1 MAFLLILG
9 KNYLV
14 FSDKCSNFAVV
25 IELER
30 HIEILLLDNDCVIVP
45 GLGGFTAHHVE
56 ARYDEADGVFL
67 PPLRTLGFNPQLK
80 INDSLLVQS
89 YIEAYDIS
97 YPEALRRIES
107 EVDELCQRLANDGF
121 YEMTDI
127 GVLEVNEDGNTI
139 FTPCEAG
146 ILTPGLYGLSSFEM
160 KPMVT
165 DVAEET
171 SASAPKVNSV
181 TTVPLT
187 TKVFDQPQPQQ
198 SEEEN
203 DTDSIGEE
211 ETEKTIC
218 IKVSWLRNAGIT
230 AAAAIMLLLVFLP
243 ISHSGLQNVN
253 IGDFNGTSFFS
264 KLIPKDSQ
272 MNNINISEIKSGKKG
287 SAVKDIDKDSQKKSI
302 KEAVEDS
309 MKDSMKDSGENSIK
323 DSRKTSENNSGK
335 TSEKATVKTDTF
347 CIVLASCIPQK
358 NAERYVEQLHKKGF
372 DKAYTMV
379 NNKMVRVIYG
389 NYTSENDAYN
399 ELQKIRSNDEF
410 EQAWI
415 LKKK

>member
-1 MAFLLILG
+1 M
-9 KNYLV
+9 V

-25 IELER
+25 IEIER

-56 ARYDEADGVFL
+56 ARFDESDDVFL
-67 PPLRTLGFNPQLK
+67 PPLRTLGFNQQLK

-97 YPEALRRIES
+97 YPEALRRIEG
-107 EVDELCQRLANDGF
+107 EVEELRQRLANDGY

-127 GVLEVNEDGNTI
+127 GVLEMNEDGNII

-160 KPMVT
+160 QPLMAEESTASASSTQVQKP
-165 DVAEET
+165 DVEPTPITTTVFDQVRQKEET
-171 SASAPKVNSV
+171 SANDAGQDMDN
-181 TTVPLT
+181 
-187 TKVFDQPQPQQ
+187 D
-198 SEEEN
+198 EN
-203 DTDSIGEE
+203 A
-211 ETEKTIC
+211 EKTIC
-218 IKVSWLRNAGIT
+218 IKVSWLRNAGI
-230 AAAAIMLLLVFLP
+230 AAAAAVLLFFVIFP
-243 ISHSGLQNVN
+243 ISHSGLKNVN

-264 KLIPKDSQ
+264 KLMPKDSQ
-272 MNNINISEIKSGKKG
+272 MNNINISEIKA
-287 SAVKDIDKDSQKKSI
+287 SAKDSSRQSVKDSVKDIVKDSIKVIEPKVKS
-302 KEAVEDS
+302 
-309 MKDSMKDSGENSIK
+309 
-323 DSRKTSENNSGK
+323 
-335 TSEKATVKTDTF
+335 DTF

-372 DKAYTMV
+372 DKAYAMV

-389 NYTSENDAYN
+389 NYTSETDAYN
-399 ELQKIRSNDEF
+399 DLQKIRSNEEF

-415 LKKK
+415 LKKKN

>member
-1 MAFLLILG
+1 M
-9 KNYLV
+9 V

-25 IELER
+25 IEIER

-56 ARYDEADGVFL
+56 ARFDESDDVFL
-67 PPLRTLGFNPQLK
+67 PPLRTLGFNQQLK

-97 YPEALRRIES
+97 YPEALRRIEG
-107 EVDELCQRLANDGF
+107 EVEELRQRLANDGY

-127 GVLEVNEDGNTI
+127 GVLEMNEDGNII

-160 KPMVT
+160 QPLMAEESTASASSTQVQKPNVEPMPITTTVF
-165 DVAEET
+165 DQVRQKEET
-171 SASAPKVNSV
+171 SANDAG
-181 TTVPLT
+181 
-187 TKVFDQPQPQQ
+187 Q
-198 SEEEN
+198 
-203 DTDSIGEE
+203 DTDNDEDA
-211 ETEKTIC
+211 EKTIC
-218 IKVSWLRNAGIT
+218 IKVSWLRNAGI
-230 AAAAIMLLLVFLP
+230 AAAAAVLLFFVIFP
-243 ISHSGLQNVN
+243 ISHSGLKNVN

-264 KLIPKDSQ
+264 KLMPKDSQ
-272 MNNINISEIKSGKKG
+272 MNNINISEIKA
-287 SAVKDIDKDSQKKSI
+287 SAKDSSRQSVKDSVKDIVKDSIKVIEPKVKS
-302 KEAVEDS
+302 
-309 MKDSMKDSGENSIK
+309 
-323 DSRKTSENNSGK
+323 
-335 TSEKATVKTDTF
+335 DTF

-372 DKAYTMV
+372 DKAYAMV

-389 NYTSENDAYN
+389 NYTSETDAYN
-399 ELQKIRSNDEF
+399 DLQKIRSNDEF

-415 LKKK
+415 LKKKN

>member
-9 KNYLV
+9 KKYLV

-45 GLGGFTAHHVE
+45 GLGGFTAHHIE
-56 ARYDEADGVFL
+56 ARYDDADGVFL

-107 EVDELCQRLANDGF
+107 EVDELCQRLANDGY

-160 KPMVT
+160 KPMVM
-165 DVAEET
+165 DVAEEISP
-171 SASAPKVNSV
+171 SAQKAKSA

-187 TKVFDQPQPQQ
+187 TKVFDQPTPQQ
-198 SEEEN
+198 SGEEDNTDSVSEEEA
-203 DTDSIGEE
+203 
-211 ETEKTIC
+211 EKTIC

-230 AAAAIMLLLVFLP
+230 AAAAILLLLVFLP

-264 KLIPKDSQ
+264 KLMPKDSQ
-272 MNNINISEIKSGKKG
+272 MNNINISDIKSGNKG
-287 SAVKDIDKDSQKKSI
+287 AAMKDLDKDSQKKSI

-309 MKDSMKDSGENSIK
+309 MKYSGKNSEKDSEKDSGKAI
-323 DSRKTSENNSGK
+323 
-335 TSEKATVKTDTF
+335 EKATAKTDTF

-358 NAERYVEQLHKKGF
+358 NAERYVEQLHNKGF
-372 DKAYTMV
+372 DKAFTMV
-379 NNKMVRVIYG
+379 NNKMVRVVYG
-389 NYTSENDAYN
+389 NYTSESEAYSD
-399 ELQKIRSNDEF
+399 LQKIRFNDEF

>member
-1 MAFLLILG
+1 M
-9 KNYLV
+9 V

-25 IELER
+25 IEIER

-56 ARYDEADGVFL
+56 ARFDESDDVFL
-67 PPLRTLGFNPQLK
+67 PPLRTLGFNQQLK

-97 YPEALRRIES
+97 YPEALRRIEG
-107 EVDELCQRLANDGF
+107 EVEELRQRLANDGY

-127 GVLEVNEDGNTI
+127 GVLEMNEDGNII

-160 KPMVT
+160 QPLMAEESTASASSTQVQKQNVEPTPITTTVF
-165 DVAEET
+165 DQVRQKEET
-171 SASAPKVNSV
+171 SANDAG
-181 TTVPLT
+181 
-187 TKVFDQPQPQQ
+187 Q
-198 SEEEN
+198 
-203 DTDSIGEE
+203 DTDNDEDA
-211 ETEKTIC
+211 EKTIC
-218 IKVSWLRNAGIT
+218 IKVSWLRNAGI
-230 AAAAIMLLLVFLP
+230 AAAAAVLLFFVIFP
-243 ISHSGLQNVN
+243 ISHSGLKNVN

-264 KLIPKDSQ
+264 KLMPKDSQ
-272 MNNINISEIKSGKKG
+272 MNNISISEIKA
-287 SAVKDIDKDSQKKSI
+287 SAKDSSRQSVKDSVKDIVKDSIKVIEPKVKS
-302 KEAVEDS
+302 
-309 MKDSMKDSGENSIK
+309 
-323 DSRKTSENNSGK
+323 
-335 TSEKATVKTDTF
+335 DTF

-372 DKAYTMV
+372 DKAYAMV

-389 NYTSENDAYN
+389 NYTSETDAYN
-399 ELQKIRSNDEF
+399 DLQKIRSNDEF

-415 LKKK
+415 LKKKN

>member
-1 MAFLLILG
+1 M
-9 KNYLV
+9 V

-25 IELER
+25 IEIER

-56 ARYDEADGVFL
+56 ARFDESDDVFL
-67 PPLRTLGFNPQLK
+67 PPLRTLGFNQQLK

-97 YPEALRRIES
+97 YPEALRRIEG
-107 EVDELCQRLANDGF
+107 EVEELRQRLANDGY

-127 GVLEVNEDGNTI
+127 GVLEMNEDGNII

-160 KPMVT
+160 QPLMAEESTASASSTQVQKPNVEPT
-165 DVAEET
+165 PITTTVFDQVRQKEET
-171 SASAPKVNSV
+171 SANDAG
-181 TTVPLT
+181 
-187 TKVFDQPQPQQ
+187 Q
-198 SEEEN
+198 
-203 DTDSIGEE
+203 DTDNDEDA
-211 ETEKTIC
+211 EKTIC
-218 IKVSWLRNAGIT
+218 IKVSWLRNAGI
-230 AAAAIMLLLVFLP
+230 AAAAAVLLFFVIFP
-243 ISHSGLQNVN
+243 ISHSGLKNVN

-264 KLIPKDSQ
+264 KLMPKDSQ
-272 MNNINISEIKSGKKG
+272 MNNISISEIKA
-287 SAVKDIDKDSQKKSI
+287 SAKDSSRQSVKDSVKDSIKGIEPKVKS
-302 KEAVEDS
+302 
-309 MKDSMKDSGENSIK
+309 
-323 DSRKTSENNSGK
+323 
-335 TSEKATVKTDTF
+335 DTF

-372 DKAYTMV
+372 DKAYAMV

-389 NYTSENDAYN
+389 NYTSETDAYN
-399 ELQKIRSNDEF
+399 DLQKIRSNDEF

-415 LKKK
+415 LKKKN

>member
-9 KNYLV
+9 KKYLV

-45 GLGGFTAHHVE
+45 GLGGFTAHHIE
-56 ARYDEADGVFL
+56 ARYDDADGVFL

-107 EVDELCQRLANDGF
+107 EVDELCQRLANDGY

-160 KPMVT
+160 KPMVM
-165 DVAEET
+165 DVAEEISP
-171 SASAPKVNSV
+171 SAQKAKSA

-187 TKVFDQPQPQQ
+187 TKVFDQPTPQQ
-198 SEEEN
+198 SGEEDNTDSVSEEEA
-203 DTDSIGEE
+203 
-211 ETEKTIC
+211 EKTIC

-230 AAAAIMLLLVFLP
+230 AAAAILLLLVFLP

-264 KLIPKDSQ
+264 KLMPKDSQ
-272 MNNINISEIKSGKKG
+272 MNNINISDIKSGNKG
-287 SAVKDIDKDSQKKSI
+287 AAMKDLDKDSQKKSI

-309 MKDSMKDSGENSIK
+309 MKYSGKNSEKDSEKDSGKAI
-323 DSRKTSENNSGK
+323 
-335 TSEKATVKTDTF
+335 EKATAKTDTF

-358 NAERYVEQLHKKGF
+358 NAERYVEQLHNKGF
-372 DKAYTMV
+372 DKAFTMV
-379 NNKMVRVIYG
+379 NNKMVRVVYG
-389 NYTSENDAYN
+389 NYASESEAYSD
-399 ELQKIRSNDEF
+399 LQKIRSNDEF

>member
-9 KNYLV
+9 KKYLV

-45 GLGGFTAHHVE
+45 GLGGFTAHHIE
-56 ARYDEADGVFL
+56 ARYDDADGVFL

-107 EVDELCQRLANDGF
+107 EVDELCQRLANDGY

-160 KPMVT
+160 KPMVM
-165 DVAEET
+165 DVAEEISP
-171 SASAPKVNSV
+171 SAQKAKSA

-187 TKVFDQPQPQQ
+187 TKVFDQPTPQQ
-198 SEEEN
+198 SGEEDNTDSVSEEEA
-203 DTDSIGEE
+203 
-211 ETEKTIC
+211 EKTIC

-230 AAAAIMLLLVFLP
+230 AAAAILLLLVFLP

-264 KLIPKDSQ
+264 KLMPKDSQ
-272 MNNINISEIKSGKKG
+272 MNNINISDIKSGNKG
-287 SAVKDIDKDSQKKSI
+287 AAMKDLDKDSQKKSR

-309 MKDSMKDSGENSIK
+309 MKYSGKNSEKDSEKDSGKAI
-323 DSRKTSENNSGK
+323 
-335 TSEKATVKTDTF
+335 EKVTAKTDTF

-358 NAERYVEQLHKKGF
+358 NAERYVEQLHNKGF
-372 DKAYTMV
+372 DKAFTMV
-379 NNKMVRVIYG
+379 NNKMVRVVYG
-389 NYTSENDAYN
+389 NYTSESEAYSD
-399 ELQKIRSNDEF
+399 LQKIRSNDEF

>member
-9 KNYLV
+9 KKYLV

-45 GLGGFTAHHVE
+45 GLGGFTAHHIE
-56 ARYDEADGVFL
+56 ARYDDADGVFL

-107 EVDELCQRLANDGF
+107 EVGELCQRLANDGY

-160 KPMVT
+160 KPMVM
-165 DVAEET
+165 DVAEEISP
-171 SASAPKVNSV
+171 SAQKAKSA

-187 TKVFDQPQPQQ
+187 TKVFDQPTPQQ
-198 SEEEN
+198 SGEEDNTDSVSEEEA
-203 DTDSIGEE
+203 
-211 ETEKTIC
+211 EKTIC

-230 AAAAIMLLLVFLP
+230 AAAAILLLLVFLP

-264 KLIPKDSQ
+264 KLMPKDSQ
-272 MNNINISEIKSGKKG
+272 MNNINISDIKSGNKG
-287 SAVKDIDKDSQKKSI
+287 AAMKDLDKDSQKKSI

-309 MKDSMKDSGENSIK
+309 MKYSGKNSEKDSEKDSGKAI
-323 DSRKTSENNSGK
+323 
-335 TSEKATVKTDTF
+335 EKATAKTDTF

-358 NAERYVEQLHKKGF
+358 NAERYVEQLHNKGF
-372 DKAYTMV
+372 DKAFTMV
-379 NNKMVRVIYG
+379 NNKMVRVVYG
-389 NYTSENDAYN
+389 NYTSESEAYSD
-399 ELQKIRSNDEF
+399 LQKIRSNDEF

>member
-1 MAFLLILG
+1 M
-9 KNYLV
+9 V

-25 IELER
+25 IEIER

-56 ARYDEADGVFL
+56 ARFDESDDVFL
-67 PPLRTLGFNPQLK
+67 PPLRTLGFNQQLK

-97 YPEALRRIES
+97 YPEALRRIEG
-107 EVDELCQRLANDGF
+107 EVEELRQRLANDGY

-127 GVLEVNEDGNTI
+127 GVLEMNEDGNII

-146 ILTPGLYGLSSFEM
+146 ILTPELYGLSSFEM
-160 KPMVT
+160 QPLMAEESTTSASSTQVQKPNVEPT
-165 DVAEET
+165 PITTTVFDQVGQKEET
-171 SASAPKVNSV
+171 SANDAG
-181 TTVPLT
+181 
-187 TKVFDQPQPQQ
+187 Q
-198 SEEEN
+198 
-203 DTDSIGEE
+203 DTDTDEDA
-211 ETEKTIC
+211 EKTIC
-218 IKVSWLRNAGIT
+218 IKVSWLRNAGI
-230 AAAAIMLLLVFLP
+230 AAAAALLLFFVIFP
-243 ISHSGLQNVN
+243 ISHSGLKNVN

-264 KLIPKDSQ
+264 KLMPKDSQ
-272 MNNINISEIKSGKKG
+272 MNNINISEIKA
-287 SAVKDIDKDSQKKSI
+287 SAKDSSRQSVKDSVKDSIKGIEPKVKS
-302 KEAVEDS
+302 
-309 MKDSMKDSGENSIK
+309 
-323 DSRKTSENNSGK
+323 
-335 TSEKATVKTDTF
+335 DTF

-389 NYTSENDAYN
+389 NYTSETDAYN
-399 ELQKIRSNDEF
+399 DLQKIRSKDEF

-415 LKKK
+415 LKKKN

>member
-1 MAFLLILG
+1 M
-9 KNYLV
+9 V

-25 IELER
+25 IEIER

-56 ARYDEADGVFL
+56 ARFDESDDVFL
-67 PPLRTLGFNPQLK
+67 PPLRTLGFNQQLK

-97 YPEALRRIES
+97 YPEALRRIEG
-107 EVDELCQRLANDGF
+107 EVEELRQRLANDGY

-127 GVLEVNEDGNTI
+127 GVLEMNEDGNII

-160 KPMVT
+160 QPLMAEESTASASSTQVQKPNVDPT
-165 DVAEET
+165 PITTTVFDQVRQKEET
-171 SASAPKVNSV
+171 SANDAG
-181 TTVPLT
+181 
-187 TKVFDQPQPQQ
+187 Q
-198 SEEEN
+198 
-203 DTDSIGEE
+203 DTDNDEDA
-211 ETEKTIC
+211 EKTIC
-218 IKVSWLRNAGIT
+218 IKVSWLRNAGI
-230 AAAAIMLLLVFLP
+230 AAAAAVLLFFVIFP
-243 ISHSGLQNVN
+243 ISHSGLKNVN

-264 KLIPKDSQ
+264 KLMPKDSQ
-272 MNNINISEIKSGKKG
+272 MNNINISEIKA
-287 SAVKDIDKDSQKKSI
+287 SAKDSSRQSVKDSVKDIVKDSIKVIEPKVKS
-302 KEAVEDS
+302 
-309 MKDSMKDSGENSIK
+309 
-323 DSRKTSENNSGK
+323 
-335 TSEKATVKTDTF
+335 DTF

-372 DKAYTMV
+372 DKAYAMV

-389 NYTSENDAYN
+389 NYTSETDAYN
-399 ELQKIRSNDEF
+399 DLQKIRSNDEF

-415 LKKK
+415 LKKKN